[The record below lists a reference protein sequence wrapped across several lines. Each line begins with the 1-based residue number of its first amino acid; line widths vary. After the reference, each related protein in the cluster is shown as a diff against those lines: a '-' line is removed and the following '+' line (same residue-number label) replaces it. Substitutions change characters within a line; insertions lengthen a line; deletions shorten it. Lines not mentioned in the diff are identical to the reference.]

1 MSEPLSAAPV
11 VVVGESSSRG
21 ADRLAVAIILALI
34 VAFLG
39 HVARFPFIYDDQ
51 WTIVDNPVANSLSNL
66 LRLWGPQFAR
76 EGVPDAGRP
85 VMLASVIVDR
95 ALWGY
100 GPLGFHL
107 QNLLWHGVVSVL
119 MLLGLRHITQSL
131 PMALFTTSLFAVHPL
146 VAEPVAVVNYR
157 EDLLAA
163 AFALL
168 GVFAVAAS
176 RRAAK
181 GWPARWR
188 KVLAFLCFVLAAGA
202 KESAYVAPLL
212 VVLLDRFV
220 PRAVHEEF
228 PTRGLPP
235 GRGKQ
240 EQWLDAA
247 LAAAAVGLV
256 FAWRAWVMGHAA
268 VVSTSAETSGAN
280 IFFRLL
286 ESVYGFV
293 AGAAHVLYPLGL
305 SPEYDPVALDGFG
318 LFMGVLAFVVLA
330 GLVAATLWLRR
341 RFALAA
347 LGLAWALLAY
357 VPTFGIVPITN
368 ERADRYMYLALMG
381 LLLALVAG
389 ITHLSLRL
397 AAKFRKG
404 REPLTVLGMPFTWT
418 LAAVAVMLLGLA
430 ARNQSLAWANEENLW
445 LSAVAKAPHSARA
458 WAGWATVLLKKR
470 QSIEAQ
476 MAASTG
482 LSRSGNDPRLME
494 ILGLTHL
501 NQGSVETACST
512 LKAAGDEGAPYD
524 RAQRA
529 SNLGYCLM
537 RLGRYEEALT
547 HFERSRNLA
556 PWFERGWS
564 NAVETLKRMGRAKEA
579 EALQR
584 EFDSR

>member
-11 VVVGESSSRG
+11 VVVGEASSPG
-21 ADRLAVAIILALI
+21 ADRLAVAIVLALV

-51 WTIVDNPVANSLSNL
+51 WTIIDNPVANSLSHL

-107 QNLLWHGVVSVL
+107 QNLMWHGVVSVL

-131 PMALFTTSLFAVHPL
+131 PLALFATSLFAVHPL
-146 VAEPVAVVNYR
+146 VTEPVAVVNYR

-163 AFALL
+163 AFVLL

-176 RRAAK
+176 RRAAR

-188 KVLAFLCFVLAAGA
+188 KALAFLCFVLGAGS

-212 VVLLDRFV
+212 VVLLDRFL
-220 PRAVHEEF
+220 PRAVEDNF

-247 LAAAAVGLV
+247 LAAAAVGMV
-256 FAWRAWVMGHAA
+256 FVWRAWVMGQAA
-268 VVSTSAETSGAN
+268 VVSTSAETSGAH

-286 ESVYGFV
+286 ESVYAFV
-293 AGAAHVLYPLGL
+293 AGAAHVVYPLGL
-305 SPEYDPVALDGFG
+305 SPEYDPIVLNGFG
-318 LFMGVLAFVVLA
+318 LFVGVVALLLVVGLVLATV
-330 GLVAATLWLRR
+330 WLRK
-341 RFALAA
+341 RFAMAG
-347 LGLAWALLAY
+347 LGLAWALVAY

-389 ITHLSLRL
+389 VARLSLWL
-397 AAKFRKG
+397 AAKFRK
-404 REPLTVLGMPFTWT
+404 RRDPLTVMGMPLTWT
-418 LAAVAVMLLGLA
+418 LAAVTVMLLGLG

-445 LSAVAKAPHSARA
+445 LTAVTKAPHSARA

-482 LSRSGNDPRLME
+482 ISRSGEDPRLVE
-494 ILGLTHL
+494 ILGLTYL
-501 NQGSVETACST
+501 NQGSVETACQT

-537 RLGRYEEALT
+537 RLGRYEEALP
-547 HFERSRNLA
+547 HFERSRRLA
-556 PWFERGWS
+556 PWFDRGWS
-564 NAVETLKRMGRAKEA
+564 NAVETLKRMGRTKEA